1 MVYKGEYHRTI
12 DEESR
17 LELPNAMRQ
26 AGNPCLHTITR
37 GHEACL
43 FLYPEDRWTA
53 IEEKMEAL
61 DDTRSESRHF
71 YRTVLRWA
79 FDLNTDETGR
89 IDIPSSLRE
98 FAGLEQQVLI
108 LGAFDHVALWDPG
121 RFEAY
126 LESKDDYT
134 TLVKHIMS

>member
-1 MVYKGEYHRTI
+1 
-12 DEESR
+12 
-17 LELPNAMRQ
+17 
-26 AGNPCLHTITR
+26 
-37 GHEACL
+37 
-43 FLYPEDRWTA
+43 LYPEDRWTA
-53 IEEKMEAL
+53 IEEKIEAL

-89 IDIPSSLRE
+89 IDIPPSLKV
-98 FAGLEQQVLI
+98 FAGLEQAVLI
-108 LGAFDHVALWDPG
+108 LGAFDHVELWNPV

>member
-1 MVYKGEYHRTI
+1 MVYKGEYYRTI
-12 DEESR
+12 DEEGR
-17 LELPNAMRQ
+17 LELPDAMRQ
-26 AGNPCLHTITR
+26 AESPSLCTITR

-53 IEEKMEAL
+53 IEGKMHVL
-61 DDTRSESRHF
+61 DDARSETRHF

-89 IDIPSSLRE
+89 IDIPPSLRE
-98 FAGLEQQVLI
+98 FAGLEQAVLV
-108 LGAFDHVALWDPG
+108 LGAFDHIEIWDPD
-121 RFEAY
+121 RFEVY
-126 LESKDDYT
+126 LKSKDDYT

>member
-12 DEESR
+12 DAKGR
-17 LELPNAMRQ
+17 LELPDAMRQ
-26 AGNPCLHTITR
+26 AGNHSLHTITR

-43 FLYPEDRWTA
+43 FLYPEDRWIA
-53 IEEKMEAL
+53 IENKMEAL

-89 IDIPSSLRE
+89 IDIPPSLKV
-98 FAGLEQQVLI
+98 FAGLEQAVLI
-108 LGAFDHVALWDPG
+108 LGAFDHVELWNPV